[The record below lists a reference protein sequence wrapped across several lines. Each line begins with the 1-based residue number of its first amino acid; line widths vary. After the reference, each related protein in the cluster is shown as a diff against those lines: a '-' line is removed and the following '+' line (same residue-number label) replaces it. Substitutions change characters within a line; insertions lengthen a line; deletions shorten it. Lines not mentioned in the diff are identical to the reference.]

1 MVMEQECQVEEGQLQ
16 ESQLQEGET
25 YDDMTENQMEMSF
38 LSKSSNEALARMAV
52 AAFITPLNPT
62 IEDLIDVKTAVTEA
76 VTNAIIHGYSETEG
90 TVYLNAWIEQ
100 GILSVEVIDE
110 GVGIEDIDKAMEPL
124 YTSKPELER
133 SGMGFSFMSAFMDE
147 LVVESTFGAGTRIRM
162 RKIIGIVNRNT
173 END

>member
-1 MVMEQECQVEEGQLQ
+1 MVMEQECQVEESQLQ
-16 ESQLQEGET
+16 ESQLQDGET
-25 YDDMTENQMEMSF
+25 YGDMTENQMEMSF

-76 VTNAIIHGYSETEG
+76 VTNAIIHGYSEAEG

-147 LVVESTFGAGTRIRM
+147 LIVESTFGTGTRIRM

>member
-62 IEDLIDVKTAVTEA
+62 IEDLIDVKTAVTLSL
-76 VTNAIIHGYSETEG
+76 IH
-90 TVYLNAWIEQ
+90 I
-100 GILSVEVIDE
+100 
-110 GVGIEDIDKAMEPL
+110 
-124 YTSKPELER
+124 
-133 SGMGFSFMSAFMDE
+133 
-147 LVVESTFGAGTRIRM
+147 
-162 RKIIGIVNRNT
+162 
-173 END
+173 